1 MPINSVTST
10 RANAARAGYL
20 LVILVATLTNLGFE
34 PNMADVAMRMHR
46 ALDLSVHMND
56 VVDGAR
62 NLVLFA
68 GLGAVWL
75 ATTHTTHPWKVIAR
89 VTALGL
95 VLSFG
100 VEVLQLFSP
109 LRRSSVLDVT
119 TDTLGT
125 FAGALGT
132 LVAFDAVKSKV
143 GKPSYVGIPAFV
155 FALSYGAAVLMETF
169 FPLLRQD
176 LLPNLGGEVKQRLA
190 EAWAAV
196 DPHWT
201 ANLPLTDIVIFF
213 PLGVFA
219 VAAAAEAGIPLAV
232 AWPIVALVGAALVT
246 VVELVHGV
254 ALVPI
259 VPAAIVVHAVAIA
272 GGALVAALVLHAFAT
287 RLGDRGRPRLLLGA
301 YAVVIMVWSWRP
313 FRVELNGQAMA
324 AQFSVEH
331 VIPLRAL
338 ASRMD
343 LFSVTDVIA
352 QAVLFL
358 PIGALLVVWPLRRT
372 GALRGLFPALYLSVL
387 LEVGKIVVAER
398 FMDVT
403 HILIQCSG
411 AAIGWI
417 LVHRAG
423 FRSYG
428 ELLGRA
434 TSAGRFDR
442 ERIADSHLVAGHVVP
457 LPDLG
462 RSGAKA
468 RGDGR

>member
-1 MPINSVTST
+1 M
-10 RANAARAGYL
+10 ARIAYL
-20 LVILVATLTNLGFE
+20 LIILVATLTNLHFE
-34 PNMADVAMRMHR
+34 PNMADVAMRLHR

-75 ATTHTTHPWKVIAR
+75 ATTHTTRPLRVIAR

-109 LRRSSVLDVT
+109 VRRSSVLDVT

-125 FAGALGT
+125 LAGALGT
-132 LVAFDAVKSKV
+132 LIAFDSVKSKV

-155 FALSYGAAVLMETF
+155 FALSYGAGILMETF
-169 FPLLRQD
+169 FPLLRQN
-176 LLPNLGGEVKQRLA
+176 LLPNVGGEVRQRLG
-190 EAWAAV
+190 EAWAAI

-219 VAAAAEAGIPLAV
+219 VATAAEAGIPFAV
-232 AWPIVALVGAALVT
+232 AWPIVALVGAAV
-246 VVELVHGV
+246 VAGVELAHGV

-259 VPAAIVVHAVAIA
+259 VPAAIAVHAAAIA
-272 GGALVAALVLHAFAT
+272 GGALVAALSLHAYAT
-287 RLGDRGRPRLLLGA
+287 RLDGRGRTRLLLAA
-301 YAVVIMVWSWRP
+301 YAVVTMVWSWRP
-313 FRVELNGQAMA
+313 FRLEVNRQAMA

-331 VIPLRAL
+331 LIPLRAL

-343 LFSVTDVIA
+343 LFSVTDVIT
-352 QAVLFL
+352 QFVLFL

-372 GALRGLFPALYLSVL
+372 GALRGLFPALYLSVI
-387 LEVGKIVVAER
+387 LELGKIVVAER

-411 AAIGWI
+411 AAIGWLLI
-417 LVHRAG
+417 HRAG

-428 ELLGRA
+428 ELLGPV

-442 ERIADSHLVAGHVVP
+442 ERVADPHLVAGHVVP

-462 RSGAKA
+462 RGGAEA
-468 RGDGR
+468 RRDRR